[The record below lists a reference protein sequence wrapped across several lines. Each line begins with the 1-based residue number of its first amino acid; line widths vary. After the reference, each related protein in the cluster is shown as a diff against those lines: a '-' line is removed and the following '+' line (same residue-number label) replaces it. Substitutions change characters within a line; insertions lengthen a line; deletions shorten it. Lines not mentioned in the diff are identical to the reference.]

1 MKQNRS
7 LAMLASAVAAL
18 GVCVITACD
27 VQIGDVL
34 ASIDRQLAN
43 SVDRIQTRDPR
54 VIVLPPPIVDRGD
67 TIIIS
72 DHADVIISVREQLVV
87 EELPDITL
95 LGFENLTGFDMYLTY
110 LADGVVQDVFVF
122 EGETLL
128 LQYFCLD
135 SVQLLTEEDYDVFGD
150 FVQSFDLQVD
160 FYNPEDFFCGE
171 ALIIGFDPFDVTA
184 SIEIIDLSR

>member
-1 MKQNRS
+1 MEQDSR
-7 LAMLASAVAAL
+7 LARLAFAVVAL
-18 GVCVITACD
+18 GACVVMGCG
-27 VQIGDVL
+27 VQVGDLL
-34 ASIDRQLAN
+34 AGIELQLTG

-54 VIVLPPPIVDRGD
+54 AIVLPPPIVDRGD

-72 DHADVIISVREQLVV
+72 DNADVIISVREQLVV

-110 LADGVVQDVFVF
+110 LADGEVQGVFVF
-122 EGETLL
+122 DGETLL

-135 SVQLLTEEDYDVFGD
+135 AVQLLTEEDYDAFGD

-160 FYNPEDFFCGE
+160 YYNPEDFFCGE
-171 ALIIGFDPFDVTA
+171 ALIISLDAFDVSA

>member
-1 MKQNRS
+1 
-7 LAMLASAVAAL
+7 MLASAVAAL
-18 GVCVITACD
+18 GLCVVTGCD
-27 VQIGDVL
+27 VQVGGLL
-34 ASIDRQLAN
+34 ADIELQLN
-43 SVDRIQTRDPR
+43 GSVERIQTEDPR
-54 VIVLPPPIVDRGD
+54 TIVLPAPIVDRGD
-67 TIIIS
+67 TIIIN
-72 DHADVIISVREQLVV
+72 DDAVVIISVREQLVV

-128 LQYFCLD
+128 LRYFCLD

-160 FYNPEDFFCGE
+160 YYNPEDFFCGE
-171 ALIIGFDPFDVTA
+171 ALIITIDPFGISA
-184 SIEIIDLSR
+184 SIEIINLSP